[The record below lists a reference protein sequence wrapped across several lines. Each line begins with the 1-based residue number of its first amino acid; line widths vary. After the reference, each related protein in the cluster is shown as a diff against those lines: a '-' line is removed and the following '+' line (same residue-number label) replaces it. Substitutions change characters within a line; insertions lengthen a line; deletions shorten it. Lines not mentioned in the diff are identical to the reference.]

1 MAFLLSLLMGN
12 SLPRGMVGGG
22 GSAPL
27 PGAWQTEDGGYWL
40 TEDGGRWLT
49 E

>member
-1 MAFLLSLLMGN
+1 MMNTLSLPTFPL
-12 SLPRGMVGGG
+12 SGGG
-22 GSAPL
+22 GVVL
-27 PGAWQTEDGGYWL
+27 PGAWQTEDAGYWL

>member
-1 MAFLLSLLMGN
+1 MSLLMGN
-12 SLPRGMVGGG
+12 SLPRGTLGG
-22 GSAPL
+22 GSPGPPL